1 MVQVVW
7 PSFHIQFRKTGV
19 EDHHNLRMPQ
29 GGSCLGPQHQRLMG
43 CLWCILALSRSR
55 NENWERILKYV
66 NNCKYVYIYSKYIHI
81 CEWNPLK
88 SLFKTRRLG
97 YGIYYYEG
105 LGFQWAHVSCNPLEQ
120 FNQVGVRHLV
130 VKDGAVTMLYEAS
143 WRLLIGVIKCQH
155 IDMSNLNPNQNRI
168 EIKSINWHGRF
179 LLISIWQ
186 FFFLAATSL
195 RGFRTTQIVPQC
207 STWQEQVISWLTSHC
222 WTLPRKMGLHEM
234 QGFSNCF

>member
-1 MVQVVW
+1 MY
-7 PSFHIQFRKTGV
+7 I
-19 EDHHNLRMPQ
+19 
-29 GGSCLGPQHQRLMG
+29 
-43 CLWCILALSRSR
+43 
-55 NENWERILKYV
+55 
-66 NNCKYVYIYSKYIHI
+66 YIYSKYIHI

-186 FFFLAATSL
+186 FFFWQPPHFAVFVLHRLFHNVPHGKNRS
-195 RGFRTTQIVPQC
+195 FHDWPRTVEPF
-207 STWQEQVISWLTSHC
+207 QEKWASWDAVL
-222 WTLPRKMGLHEM
+222 
-234 QGFSNCF
+234 F